1 MMFRL
6 DRFFLRL
13 PFLLSLAV
21 TLALACHAFSRCGFR
36 TALDGAV
43 ACLELALAE
52 QAVRKELF
60 GENASWL
67 SRNKSVPLRQMSKE
81 TSVVKSR

>member
-60 GENASWL
+60 LGKRILAVSKQIRSPASD
-67 SRNKSVPLRQMSKE
+67 E
-81 TSVVKSR
+81 